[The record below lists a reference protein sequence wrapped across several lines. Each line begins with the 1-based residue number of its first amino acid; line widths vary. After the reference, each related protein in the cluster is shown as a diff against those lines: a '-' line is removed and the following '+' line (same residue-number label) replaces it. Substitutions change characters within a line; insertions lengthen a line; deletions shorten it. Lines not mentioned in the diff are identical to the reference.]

1 MPEPL
6 RVLTVTNMFPTPD
19 TPVFG
24 IFVARQVEAIRK
36 LGHHVHVEFIR
47 GERNANY
54 ALGIRRVRSLA
65 RPGAFDVVHAH
76 YGLTGFVAAFQP
88 LPLVVSFC
96 GDDLLGTPDGR
107 GGNTLKSR
115 IGMQLS
121 RIAARRAQGIICK
134 SEGLRVALPRQRD
147 RERARVIGN
156 GVDTNVFHPGDRE
169 GARARIGVSRDERLV
184 LFPHDRGQWAV
195 KRFDLA
201 RAAIEVLQ
209 RRQPRVTLWEVSGT
223 SPDAMP
229 DYYRAA
235 DCLLL
240 TSDHEGSP
248 NVVKEAL
255 CSDLP
260 VVSVDAGDVKRW
272 MALAPGCLLV
282 EREPAA
288 IAEGIAQALSGPGHV
303 DGGAVRSAL
312 SSEVVARE
320 IVTLYEEV
328 MKQPEERAA
337 YGSGREITSKI
348 DG

>member
-1 MPEPL
+1 MRIL
-6 RVLTVTNMFPTPD
+6 AVTNMFPTPD
-19 TPVFG
+19 KPVFG
-24 IFVARQVEAIRK
+24 IFVARQIEAIRK
-36 LGHHVHVEFIR
+36 LGHQVDVEFIR
-47 GERNANY
+47 AERSLKPY
-54 ALGIRRVRSLA
+54 ALGIGRVRA
-65 RPGAFDVVHAH
+65 RARSGAFDLVHAH

-115 IGMQLS
+115 IGMRLS
-121 RIAARRAQGIICK
+121 ALAARRADGIICK
-134 SEGLRVALPRQRD
+134 SEGLRAALPRHRD

-156 GVDTNVFHPGDRE
+156 GVDTGRFSPGDRDQ
-169 GARARIGVSRDERLV
+169 ARARLGVSRDERLV
-184 LFPHDRGQWAV
+184 LYPHDRTQWAV

-201 RAAIEVLQ
+201 RAAIENLGT
-209 RRQPRVTLWEVSGT
+209 RRPGVRLWEVSGV

-272 MALAPGCLLV
+272 MSLVPGCVMV
-282 EREPAA
+282 ERDASA
-288 IAEGIAQALSGPGHV
+288 IGEGLAQVLSGPGRV
-303 DGGAVRSAL
+303 DGGPVRRVL
-312 SSEVVARE
+312 SSEVVAGE
-320 IVTLYEEV
+320 IVALYNEV
-328 MKQPEERAA
+328 VSQP
-337 YGSGREITSKI
+337 GRRQARMPAVDSAIH
-348 DG
+348 